1 MASPINQR
9 VFCSRCGKVYQSPR
23 RKTCDQCRQKTQSS
37 KGVNVIF
44 SFLTTATIALADIY
58 KASEHVLRPAP
69 PIETPQQNGLSMAT
83 PVSTKRAHNPPT
95 LRPATK
101 RQRTTDLKRAQDGL
115 LQALKFLHDGHRSR
129 AVASDLFPPE
139 ISSTDIRTSVARF
152 EDSIAA
158 AASTGVCASCGKIVP
173 LSGLYQMEDD
183 SPLLRP
189 LDGTLDICG
198 RRQNSNTWDLCSLC
212 HSSLSR
218 NAIPKFSAKNLVNV
232 TQCQH
237 YPSAL
242 EGLTPVEECLIARS
256 HPLGVILKLRPNGR
270 SSPINYRALYGHFI
284 VIPQDPG
291 PLLDILPS
299 PELRLHDLVKVF
311 WLGNKSP
318 VDKDLQPFL
327 LVRKAKVLAALR
339 YLVENNHLYRDV
351 TINHSMIDD
360 WNDDFIPRGLRDSI
374 VCLDEP
380 DHHEREGYTV
390 DLQTGNYENDLQAA
404 QDNRADSADTGPLM
418 TGSVSTDIN
427 GERQDPDM
435 RTLNTLF
442 DIVSTR
448 ISEHIAARD
457 RAESHQNLPTITY
470 AVRGKTSLLN
480 HWVDPSY
487 FTSAFPTLFPT
498 GIGGHLEKRPTPVS
512 LVAFAEWSLRHH
524 SRRQVTLHKHSFYL
538 LTVVDSRVITPSCTC
553 YTM

>member
-1 MASPINQR
+1 MASPANQR
-9 VFCSRCGKVYQSPR
+9 MFCSCCSKAYQHAR
-23 RKTCDQCRQKTQSS
+23 FKTCDQCRKKTLSTGAGHARQSS
-37 KGVNVIF
+37 KTVSTITVI
-44 SFLTTATIALADIY
+44 SFLLTTATIALANID
-58 KASEHVLRPAP
+58 KASEHVLRPAS
-69 PIETPQQNGLSMAT
+69 PIETPQQNGLSVTT
-83 PVSTKRAHNPPT
+83 PVSAKRAHNPSP

-101 RQRTTDLKRAQDGL
+101 RQKTTDLKRAQDGL
-115 LQALKFLHDGHRSR
+115 LQALNFLRDGHRSR

-139 ISSTDIRTSVARF
+139 ISATDIRASVARF
-152 EDSIAA
+152 EDNIAA
-158 AASTGVCASCGKIVP
+158 AASTGVCASCGKIIP
-173 LSGLYQMEDD
+173 LSDLYQMEDD
-183 SPLLRP
+183 SPLLQP
-189 LDGTLDICG
+189 LNGTLDNCG
-198 RRQNSNTWDLCSLC
+198 RRQNSNTCSPC
-212 HSSLSR
+212 HSALSR

-232 TQCQH
+232 MQCQH

-270 SSPINYRALYGHFI
+270 SSPVNYRALYGHFI

-299 PELRLHDLVKVF
+299 PELRLHDLIKVF

-318 VDKDLQPFL
+318 VDKDLKPFL

-339 YLVENNHLYRDV
+339 YLVKHNHLYRDV
-351 TINHSMIDD
+351 TINHSIIDD

-404 QDNRADSADTGPLM
+404 QDIRADSTDTAPLT

-448 ISEHIAARD
+448 ITSPTEHLAARD
-457 RAESHQNLPTITY
+457 KVENRQKLPSISY
-470 AVRGKTSLLN
+470 AIHGKTSLLN

-498 GIGGHLEKRPTPVS
+498 GIGGHLEKRPAPVS
-512 LVAFAEWSLRHH
+512 LVAFAEWSL
-524 SRRQVTLHKHSFYL
+524 KA
-538 LTVVDSRVITPSCTC
+538 P
-553 YTM
+553 